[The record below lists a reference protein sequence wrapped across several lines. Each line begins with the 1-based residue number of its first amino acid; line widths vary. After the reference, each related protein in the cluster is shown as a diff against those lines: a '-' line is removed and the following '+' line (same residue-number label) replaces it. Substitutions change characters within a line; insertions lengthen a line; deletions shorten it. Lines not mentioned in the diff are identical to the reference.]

1 MRKKIRVAAAFMAAA
16 MAVSALSACGGS
28 KKPAEQSIEFTEAS
42 TEAKQTTQAAQGEA
56 ESSAATSEGNGEVPT
71 DEGSGILR
79 EASVN
84 KIGSLNPLTY
94 INSYASTQIKRCSMI
109 LYTYFPNEDNTF
121 CTLSGELAAEDPVK
135 VDEEGKVWQ
144 IKIRDGVT
152 WENGDVMNADDVVY
166 TWKMMLDPKL
176 ANLRASNFAK
186 DVIEIENAMNY
197 FQGEC
202 SWEDVGLKKVDD
214 LTVEI
219 HTVSGHDAKEVM
231 THLAHPANCIINE
244 EYYEKGM
251 NADRTETLYG
261 TSKDNWISAGPFL
274 VESWTNDAEIK
285 FKKNPNYVFKDKIWL
300 AGIDIKVVKDTSTQ
314 MQLFDNDEIDYVKL
328 NAENFQKYEEDPRI
342 MESPAN
348 AVTHITINSA
358 NPEQPILAN
367 EKFRQAL
374 FFATDRESI
383 ASMTHNVPADYIVP
397 TTHIIDLGKGLKFRE
412 TEEGKANRFDNCG
425 YDPEKAKQLFE
436 EALAET
442 GVDKVSLTMI
452 YNDVAPQTIMSE
464 FLQQS
469 WPKVLGDKFELKL
482 QAMPSSQRG
491 SLMRSWATKPNC
503 YELSWGGWVSTD
515 LMPWNAFKY
524 WTTYYSAKNEPY
536 LSEEF
541 DEVFQA
547 ANFGDDRFGDGV
559 RLKEVAEM
567 ENLLIKPAII
577 IPVSETVD
585 KYLKADRVELTMKNW
600 ANSVEWGWD
609 YVKITE

>member
-1 MRKKIRVAAAFMAAA
+1 M
-16 MAVSALSACGGS
+16 
-28 KKPAEQSIEFTEAS
+28 
-42 TEAKQTTQAAQGEA
+42 
-56 ESSAATSEGNGEVPT
+56 
-71 DEGSGILR
+71 
-79 EASVN
+79 
-84 KIGSLNPLTY
+84 NPLTY
-94 INSYASTQIKRCSMI
+94 INSYSSTQIKRASLI
-109 LYTYFPNEDNTF
+109 LYTYFPNEDYTF
-121 CTLSGELAAEDPVK
+121 CTLSGELAAEDPIK
-135 VDEEGKVWQ
+135 MDEEGKVWQ
-144 IKIRDGVT
+144 IKLRDGAV
-152 WENGDVMNADDVVY
+152 WENGDVVNADDVVY

-186 DVIEIENAMNY
+186 DVIEIENAMKY

-202 SWEDVGLKKVDD
+202 TWEEVGLKKVDD

-219 HTVSGHDAKEVM
+219 HTVSGHDAREVM

-261 TSKDNWISAGPFL
+261 TSQEYWISAGPFT

-285 FKKNPNYVFKDKIWL
+285 FKKNPNYLFKDKIWL

-314 MQLFDNDEIDYVKL
+314 MQLFDNGEIDYVKL

-342 MESPAN
+342 LESPAN
-348 AVTHITINSA
+348 AVTHITLNTINP
-358 NPEQPILAN
+358 NQPILAN

-397 TTHIIDLGKGLKFRE
+397 STHIIDLGKGLKFRD

-425 YDPEKAKQLFE
+425 YDPEKAKQLFD
-436 EALAET
+436 EALAEE
-442 GVDKVSLTMI
+442 GIDKVSLTMI

-469 WPKVLGDKFELKL
+469 WPKVFGDKFELKL

-491 SLMRSWATKPNC
+491 DLMRSWGTKPDC
-503 YELSWGGWVSTD
+503 YEISWGGWVSTD

-524 WTTYYSAKNEPY
+524 WTTYYSAKNEPF

-541 DEVFQA
+541 DQVFEA
-547 ANFGDDRFGDGV
+547 ANFGEDRFEDGM

-600 ANSVEWGWD
+600 ANRVEWGWD

>member
-84 KIGSLNPLTY
+84 KIGSLNPFTY

-397 TTHIIDLGKGLKFRE
+397 ITHIIDLGKGLKFRE

>member
-186 DVIEIENAMNY
+186 DVIEIENAMKY